1 MTTETNSSESKRGRA
16 QYLRGRVVSDKMTK
30 TRVIELPRTK
40 EHALYKKK
48 MVRKVKLFIHDEK
61 NESHIGDTVLVMSTR
76 PLSKNKSF
84 RLVKII
90 EKRVT
95 E

>member
-1 MTTETNSSESKRGRA
+1 MAVETNTNQSARGRA
-16 QYLRGRVVSDKMTK
+16 QQIKGRVVSDKMSK

-40 EHALYKKK
+40 EHSLYRKK

-61 NESHIGDTVLVMSTR
+61 NESKIGDVVLVQSTR
-76 PLSKNKSF
+76 PLSKNKNF
-84 RLVKII
+84 RLVKVL
-90 EKRVT
+90 EKRVA

>member
-1 MTTETNSSESKRGRA
+1 MAVETNSNSNPRGRA
-16 QYLRGRVVSDKMTK
+16 QLIRGRVVSDKMSK

-40 EHALYKKK
+40 EHSLYRKK

-61 NESHIGDTVLVMSTR
+61 NESHVGDTVLVASTR
-76 PLSKNKSF
+76 PLSKNKNF
-84 RLVKII
+84 RLVKVL
-90 EKRVT
+90 EKRVA